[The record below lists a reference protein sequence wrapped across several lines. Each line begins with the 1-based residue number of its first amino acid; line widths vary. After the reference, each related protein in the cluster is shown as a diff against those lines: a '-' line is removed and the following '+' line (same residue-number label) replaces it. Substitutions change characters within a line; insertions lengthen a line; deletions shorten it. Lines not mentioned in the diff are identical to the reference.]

1 MTAGP
6 TDRRRPTAKDL
17 DAGESHV
24 WSQAASTLDDQV
36 TLGGKVAGLGLG
48 GLTKWWEEVM
58 QFGTVWGP
66 NVSSDRDFGANITP
80 NDADSRTDYWRD
92 HSLSIENQP
101 EVVAGRSDKSSSG

>member
-1 MTAGP
+1 M
-6 TDRRRPTAKDL
+6 
-17 DAGESHV
+17 

-36 TLGGKVAGLGLG
+36 PLGGKVAGLG

-58 QFGTVWGP
+58 QFGTAWGS
-66 NVSSDRDFGANITP
+66 NVSSDRDFGANIMA

-92 HSLSIENQP
+92 HSLSIGNQP